1 MLTIYV
7 ERVLSP
13 SMMKEIYAIRRESL
27 SIREWISL
35 IIVATTIGT
44 LTGLFLVDYPRISN
58 NPDHIAPPLPR
69 FYPLNNGICIFISD
83 AASGIGRESALMLAD
98 SGVHVLAGAEC
109 CCCDTST
116 FTSMLSRI

>member
-35 IIVATTIGT
+35 IIVATMIGT
-44 LTGLFLVDYPRISN
+44 LTGLFLVDHRRISYD
-58 NPDHIAPPLPR
+58 PDQIAPPLPR

>member
-1 MLTIYV
+1 
-7 ERVLSP
+7 
-13 SMMKEIYAIRRESL
+13 MMKEIYDIRRESL

-35 IIVATTIGT
+35 IIVATMIGT
-44 LTGLFLVDYPRISN
+44 LTGLFLVDYPRISYD
-58 NPDHIAPPLPR
+58 PDQIAPPLRR

-116 FTSMLSRI
+116 LTSMLSRI